1 MFKRC
6 LMPILL
12 TLCVA
17 VPAFAQARTKLVVG
31 MGSPILDASVAAN
44 VGVPLAMKYWDE
56 QGLDVSIQPGN
67 ATMHLQALLGGTE
80 DIFYGGP
87 ATAFQAMEKGAKL
100 RLVYLFVGKNI
111 YFPVVP
117 QTSAIRNVA
126 DLKGKTIGVASYASQ
141 LTVIMKGLVSDVGLD
156 PKRDISIVEIG
167 VGPQAIAA
175 LRTGQVDAWGTFDA
189 QIAGAEQRGLKLR
202 ELQSPYL
209 DKLSL
214 AALYIVRED
223 YYQKNQDA
231 LEKFFRGVAEGTL
244 FTMTNPE
251 GAVHA
256 LWSSVPSSKSATLSD
271 ADAMS
276 AAMAILRA
284 RMPAITPD
292 TGTLF
297 GQMTTQQ
304 VDDYQDFLA
313 KSGMVTAKVDS
324 AAVLAPEIWKKANEF
339 DSGRVIAQAKAYK

>member
-1 MFKRC
+1 MLKRC
-6 LMPILL
+6 LMSMLL
-12 TLCVA
+12 TLCA
-17 VPAFAQARTKLVVG
+17 TVPACAQTRTKLVVG

-67 ATMHLQALLGGTE
+67 ATMHLQALLGGSE

-100 RLVYLFVGKNI
+100 RLVYLFVRKNI
-111 YFPVVP
+111 YYPVVP
-117 QTSAIRNVA
+117 EASAIRNVV

-141 LTVIMKGLVSDVGLD
+141 LTVIMKGLVADAGLD
-156 PKRDISIVEIG
+156 PKQDISIVEIG

-202 ELQSPYL
+202 PLHSPYL
-209 DKLSL
+209 DKLAL

-223 YYQKNQDA
+223 YYEKNQDV
-231 LEKFFRGVAEGTL
+231 LVKFFRGVAEGTL
-244 FTMTNPE
+244 FTQTNPD
-251 GAVHA
+251 GAIHA
-256 LWSSVPSSKSATLSD
+256 LWSAVPSARSATLSD

-276 AAMAILRA
+276 AATAILRA

-292 TGTLF
+292 QGELF

-304 VDDYQDFLA
+304 VADYQDFLV
-313 KSGMVTAKVDS
+313 KSGMVTVKADP
-324 AAVLAPEIWKKANEF
+324 AAVLAPEIWEKANAF
-339 DSGRVIAQAKAYK
+339 DSQRVISQAKAYK